1 VKTPTALPKPKW
13 WQLYLS
19 FPLLVA
25 LFLVDSRLR
34 FSEAGHETL
43 QLGSLAFEFIFVQ
56 VWLHRNAS
64 ALRHIDDDK
73 LDSTLVTYI
82 FPTPSPTEIQDE
94 PLQAVSWPR
103 EIKGVLGDTF
113 EWDPMEVEPA
123 AWRSGGG
130 TKDADRK

>member
-1 VKTPTALPKPKW
+1 MKTPTASPKPKW

-64 ALRHIDDDK
+64 ALRHMHDEN
-73 LDSTLVTYI
+73 LESTLVTYT
-82 FPTPSPTEIQDE
+82 FPQPSPAQIEDE
-94 PLQAVSWPR
+94 PLRADSWPR
-103 EIKGVLGDTF
+103 EIKGLLGDAF

-123 AWRSGGG
+123 APRSGGG